1 MPWDENNMPLIVRRV
16 KTPKKYITGPS
27 KNVDILGPSQQK
39 G

>member
-1 MPWDENNMPLIVRRV
+1 MPWDENKIPLIKRTV

-27 KNVDILGPSQQK
+27 VNVDILGPSQQK